1 MACKN
6 KQTVWPMQPNS
17 QTNDSF
23 ETINYNEAGPSD
35 RLPNQHDFD
44 PHTELQVPCRYI
56 LTSIKFVF
64 LLALP
69 LRRQKYILSL
79 SVYPTVMSLFIFY
92 PHFYRLPLDKL
103 AYPLQFDVK
112 ENTMVKSVIFSC

>member
-1 MACKN
+1 MQ
-6 KQTVWPMQPNS
+6 KQTNS
-17 QTNDSF
+17 VADAAQFANEWLFWDDYF
-23 ETINYNEAGPSD
+23 NEAGPSD
-35 RLPNQHDFD
+35 WILNQHDFD

-56 LTSIKFVF
+56 LKSITFVF

-79 SVYPTVMSLFIFY
+79 SVYPTVMSLLIFY
-92 PHFYRLPLDKL
+92 PHFYRLPLDEL

-112 ENTMVKSVIFSC
+112 ENAMVKSVLVSC